1 MFSKHSISSALR
13 AVADWFA
20 SSPWPSFF
28 IIFLFSFALNVHRL
42 NEIPSK
48 HLIPSDY
55 RELGSITISLS
66 ETGQFA
72 NTYLIQTG
80 PTAHLP
86 PIIPFFLS
94 LIYRWLGLTATAG
107 YVSRLFVIVNGSL
120 LYAMLPTFSHKLGT
134 TRQTGFIG
142 GIAGALLIEWHGHG
156 EYLTGIAMGLIL
168 VAFLRR
174 WTKNRISGLGSFL
187 LGLTIGV
194 AFHIQPALLPV
205 MLGCMAFELWWSRK
219 HRRWAYLSV
228 LALGVVIACIPW
240 GWRNYTAFNGLFFIR
255 SNFGLEL
262 RVGNHEGAAAM
273 IDVMVEQ
280 RDPLLLHPKAHLR
293 EARKL
298 KEVGELE
305 YNRQARDEALEW
317 IRSNPGDF
325 ISLTL
330 QRFVNVWAGPLHRPK
345 EIAGVLALTILALV
359 GAWRTFPGLTIPQR
373 AAFLIPLATYPII
386 YYVVAYMPRYRVP
399 IDWIL
404 FILAGA
410 AVWSWIRR
418 PQ

>member
-1 MFSKHSISSALR
+1 M
-13 AVADWFA
+13 
-20 SSPWPSFF
+20 
-28 IIFLFSFALNVHRL
+28 
-42 NEIPSK
+42 
-48 HLIPSDY
+48 
-55 RELGSITISLS
+55 
-66 ETGQFA
+66 
-72 NTYLIQTG
+72 
-80 PTAHLP
+80 
-86 PIIPFFLS
+86 
-94 LIYRWLGLTATAG
+94 
-107 YVSRLFVIVNGSL
+107 IVNGSL
-120 LYAMLPTFSHKLGT
+120 LYAMLPMLSHKLGT
-134 TRQTGFIG
+134 TRQAGFIG

-156 EYLTGIAMGLIL
+156 EYLTGIVMGLTL

-174 WTKNRISGLGSFL
+174 WTKNRISVSGSFL
-187 LGLTIGV
+187 LGLVIGV

-205 MLGCMAFELWWSRK
+205 ILGCMAFELWWRRK

-262 RVGNHEGAAAM
+262 RVGNHEGAVAM
-273 IDVMVEQ
+273 IDVMVGQ

-298 KEVGELE
+298 KEVGEVE

-330 QRFVNVWAGPLHRPK
+330 QRFVNVWVGPLHQPK
-345 EIAGVLALTILALV
+345 GIAGVLTLTILALV

-386 YYVVAYMPRYRVP
+386 YYVMAYMPRYRVP

>member
-1 MFSKHSISSALR
+1 
-13 AVADWFA
+13 
-20 SSPWPSFF
+20 
-28 IIFLFSFALNVHRL
+28 
-42 NEIPSK
+42 
-48 HLIPSDY
+48 
-55 RELGSITISLS
+55 
-66 ETGQFA
+66 
-72 NTYLIQTG
+72 
-80 PTAHLP
+80 
-86 PIIPFFLS
+86 
-94 LIYRWLGLTATAG
+94 
-107 YVSRLFVIVNGSL
+107 
-120 LYAMLPTFSHKLGT
+120 
-134 TRQTGFIG
+134 
-142 GIAGALLIEWHGHG
+142 
-156 EYLTGIAMGLIL
+156 MGLIL

-187 LGLTIGV
+187 LGLAIGV

-273 IDVMVEQ
+273 IDLMVEQ
-280 RDPLLLHPKAHLR
+280 RDPLLLHPKSHLR

-330 QRFVNVWAGPLHRPK
+330 QRFVNVWAGP
-345 EIAGVLALTILALV
+345 
-359 GAWRTFPGLTIPQR
+359 
-373 AAFLIPLATYPII
+373 
-386 YYVVAYMPRYRVP
+386 
-399 IDWIL
+399 
-404 FILAGA
+404 
-410 AVWSWIRR
+410 
-418 PQ
+418 